1 MKIGK
6 YEILVIVISLAL
18 VMFTI
23 GFFAGRGS
31 VDDMISVETQ
41 VADVSKDA
49 ALTADA
55 DDGEEDENVLSP
67 SEKINLNTATE
78 EELAAL
84 PGIGE
89 VLAERILQYREKNG
103 EFETISEVMNVSGIG
118 DKKFNAI
125 KDSVII

>member
-67 SEKINLNTATE
+67 GEKINLNTATE